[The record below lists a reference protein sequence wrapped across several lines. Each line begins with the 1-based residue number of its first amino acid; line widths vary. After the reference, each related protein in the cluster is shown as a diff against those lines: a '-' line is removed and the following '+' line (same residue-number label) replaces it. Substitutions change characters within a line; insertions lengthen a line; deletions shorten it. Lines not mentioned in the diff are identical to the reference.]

1 MKNHHRVSRL
11 CALVLLAA
19 ANHLVQAQNLVEGF
33 TGATIGYSS
42 EQLLQNILHSA
53 PSGIGLVVD
62 RVIVN
67 VNDYI
72 LSLTGYS
79 RSELLGQSARI
90 FYADDADYNYVGQE
104 KYRQI
109 AEKGSGSVEVRWRHK
124 DGRILH
130 IILSSTPLDPL
141 DLSRGVV
148 FTVQDISDRVASATA
163 LRQRTNLFIIIL
175 SIFAALQLL
184 LIAYLA
190 RLLRVR
196 RQLSD
201 SLAESRRMLL
211 DVIDTIPVRVFW
223 KDLHLR
229 YLGCNRLF
237 AQDAGKND
245 PAAMIGKDDYTMAWA
260 SQADL
265 YRADDQRIL
274 DSGTAK
280 LNYEEPLGNPYIDA
294 ICLRTSKI
302 PLRDTKGRIYG
313 VLGVYEDIT
322 EAKRTEELLRR
333 QEKDLRA
340 LNETL
345 EERIADRTRELDAL
359 NCNLVKTNE
368 ELKSTL
374 YTLKE
379 TQDTLFQSEKLAA
392 LGQLVAGI
400 AHELNTPLGAI
411 ASSSGSLMEILEAR
425 LASASRA
432 IAGFPDAVMTWFEAR
447 LPQVLEVEPELSMA
461 TNSRVLRKAFKARAT
476 EAGLAITE
484 EFIDAVIETHLDT
497 DEEILG
503 LSAIHMETA
512 HAVDT
517 LAVLA
522 TIRRITQI
530 ISIASGKASSVVSAL
545 LYHVHREES
554 TEKTSIDLAR
564 EIDNILTL
572 YSNQLKEGI
581 TLTRD
586 YRYSGT
592 IEGDRSRL
600 NQVWLNLIRN
610 ALQAMNYRG
619 KLTIG
624 IETYDGQVEVRVTDS
639 GPGIPE
645 HLHQRIFEPFF
656 TTKEKGEGTGL
667 GLDICQ
673 SIIASHGG
681 SIDFESHPG
690 KTSFRVRLPTGL
702 ITPLK

>member
-1 MKNHHRVSRL
+1 MKNIPRVAGL
-11 CALVLLAA
+11 CALVILAA
-19 ANHLVQAQNLVEGF
+19 INPLVQAQNLVEGF

-42 EQLLQNILHSA
+42 DQLLQNILHSA

-72 LSLTGYS
+72 LLLTGYS

-90 FYADDADYNYVGQE
+90 FYVDDADYNYVGDE

-109 AEKGSGSVEVRWRHK
+109 AEKGSGTVEIRWRHK
-124 DGRILH
+124 DGHILY

-148 FTVQDISDRVASATA
+148 FTVQDISDRVAAATA
-163 LRQRTNLFIIIL
+163 LRQWTSLFIIIL
-175 SIFAALQLL
+175 SVFAALQLL

-196 RQLSD
+196 RQLTT

-223 KDLHLR
+223 KDLQLR

-245 PAAMIGKDDYTMAWA
+245 PAAMIGKDDYSMAWA

-265 YRADDQRIL
+265 YRSDDRSVL
-274 DSGTAK
+274 DSGKAK
-280 LNYEEPLGNPYIDA
+280 LNYEEPQGNTNSNA

-302 PLRDTKGRIYG
+302 PLRDTQGRIYG
-313 VLGVYEDIT
+313 VMGVYEDIT

-345 EERIADRTRELDAL
+345 EQRIADRTRELDAL
-359 NCNLVKTNE
+359 NSNLLKTNE
-368 ELKSTL
+368 ELRTTL
-374 YTLKE
+374 HTLKE
-379 TQDTLFQSEKLAA
+379 TQDTLIQSEKLAA

-411 ASSSGSLMEILEAR
+411 ASSTGSLMEIIEAR
-425 LASASRA
+425 LANASRA
-432 IAGFPDAVMTWFEAR
+432 IAGFPDEVMTWFEAR
-447 LPQVLEVEPELSMA
+447 LPQVLEVEPELPLAANPRM
-461 TNSRVLRKAFKARAT
+461 LRKAFKARLI
-476 EAGLAITE
+476 EAGLTLTE
-484 EFIDAVIETHLDT
+484 EFIDAVIETQLDS
-497 DEEILG
+497 DPEILG
-503 LSAIHMETA
+503 LSMNHKETA
-512 HAVDT
+512 AAVDT
-517 LAVLA
+517 LSVLA

-530 ISIASGKASSVVSAL
+530 ISIASGKASSVVAAL

-554 TEKTSIDLAR
+554 TEKTSMDLAR

-581 TLTRD
+581 TLTRN

-610 ALQAMNYRG
+610 ALQAMNYHG

-624 IETYDGQVEVRVTDS
+624 IEALDGQVEVRVTDS

-656 TTKEKGEGTGL
+656 TTKGKGEGTGL

-681 SIDFESHPG
+681 SIDFESRPG

-702 ITPLK
+702 IAP